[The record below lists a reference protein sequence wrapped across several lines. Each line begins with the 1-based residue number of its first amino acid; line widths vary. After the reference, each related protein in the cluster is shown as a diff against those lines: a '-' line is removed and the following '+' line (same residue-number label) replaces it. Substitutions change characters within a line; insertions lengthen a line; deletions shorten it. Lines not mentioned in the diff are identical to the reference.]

1 MNANEEVIRMSRFF
15 DLVEKALDAIL
26 ILMMVVMGS
35 SIFIQVF
42 SRYIV
47 NRPTSWSE
55 ELARYL
61 FVWITFLG
69 GAVVIRKR
77 RHVDVSFLTDRLP
90 RRVTAVLYLIA
101 DLAVLFFLGALAW
114 AGFGITGVAHRQ
126 LSAAMEFPMSFA
138 YGAMPVGAVLMFLS
152 LTATIFREWREGRRI
167 GGGDQL

>member
-1 MNANEEVIRMSRFF
+1 MSRLF

-26 ILMMVVMGS
+26 ILMMIVMGS

-42 SRYIV
+42 SRYII
-47 NRPTSWSE
+47 NRPTGWSE

-77 RHVDVSFLTDRLP
+77 KHVDVSFLTDRMP
-90 RRVTAVLYLIA
+90 CRVSTVLYLLA
-101 DLAVLFFLGALAW
+101 DMGVLFFLGALVW
-114 AGFGITGVAHRQ
+114 AGIGITGVAHRQ

-138 YGAMPVGAVLMFLS
+138 YAAMPAGAALMFLF
-152 LTATIFREWREGRRI
+152 LTATIAREWKEGRRI
-167 GGGDQL
+167 GGGEQL

>member
-1 MNANEEVIRMSRFF
+1 MSKFF
-15 DLVEKALDAIL
+15 DLIEKALDAIL
-26 ILMMVVMGS
+26 VLMMIAMGS

-42 SRYIV
+42 SRYII
-47 NRPTSWSE
+47 NRPTGWSE

-90 RRVTAVLYLIA
+90 RRVAGILYLVA

-114 AGFGITGVAHRQ
+114 AGIGITGVAHRQ

-138 YGAMPVGAVLMFLS
+138 YAAMPVGAILMFFF
-152 LTATIFREWREGRRI
+152 LTATMIREWKEGRRI
-167 GGGDQL
+167 GGGEQL